1 VERTVYRISKSCTR
15 TREMTMCFSTPL
27 TCSNS
32 TALTL
37 RQEALEKRKGT
48 LEKLLANSGWGMR
61 FVEHMVGDGQT
72 IFSHACKLKLEGIV
86 SKRRDSGYRSGPG
99 KSWIKTKNP
108 AAPATMRV
116 IEEGVW

>member
-1 VERTVYRISKSCTR
+1 
-15 TREMTMCFSTPL
+15 MTMCFSTPL